1 MVVASCKEGMVDG
14 DEDCPSAVTT
24 RIGGCPVETSR
35 RCSAPPVGDR
45 PRDAS
50 GSPQAVVGQ
59 PLFQAPLCGLT
70 TGLKMS
76 DGGGQR
82 HTTGKRTDD
91 SHVSW
96 CLRCGSSAP
105 SVAAPSRWMLRAANC
120 PATIQPTARRP
131 SQGLFCGNCCWP
143 AMLSA
148 ATACPATVGGWPMA
162 GRRAAAA
169 PCRDKVVHRQRAVA
183 PPTIEVAAEQPP
195 TIAAAT
201 PSAFHRLRICSR
213 EPGESPPLL
222 P

>member
-1 MVVASCKEGMVDG
+1 MVVASCKEGIVDG
-14 DEDCPSAVTT
+14 GEDRPSAVTT

-91 SHVSW
+91 SHVQLVPS
-96 CLRCGSSAP
+96 LRIISALGCGTQPVDAAGGELP
-105 SVAAPSRWMLRAANC
+105 SHDPADGPPPEPGTVLRQLLLAGHVVCRHGLPCRCWWVAHDGSPSGGRPLPRQSGAQAAC
-120 PATIQPTARRP
+120 GGTSHHGGRRGTATDHRGRHAKRLPP
-131 SQGLFCGNCCWP
+131 STN
-143 AMLSA
+143 MLS
-148 ATACPATVGGWPMA
+148 
-162 GRRAAAA
+162 
-169 PCRDKVVHRQRAVA
+169 
-183 PPTIEVAAEQPP
+183 
-195 TIAAAT
+195 
-201 PSAFHRLRICSR
+201 
-213 EPGESPPLL
+213 
-222 P
+222 